1 MKQTPKEDHDL
12 LYESL
17 LQLNNVEECRR
28 FMEDLCTV
36 TELKAMRQRIE
47 VAMYLREGM
56 IYQDILKHTGAS
68 SATISRVNRCL
79 QYGADGYQTV
89 FAAAGPHLGGEEKAV
104 SHWNETYDAL
114 AGCYDDMT
122 EDVNYPGWADFLE
135 KLFSRGKHPVHTVL
149 DLACGTGTMSFLLA
163 ARGYELIGG
172 GLLSGDV
179 GDCRRE
185 NIGRGRRTAYFSLP
199 TNGKAG
205 PLWDGGCLCLS
216 AGQCKPYNPAG
227 KIAQGI

>member
-68 SATISRVNRCL
+68 ATISRVNRCL

-89 FAAAGPHLGGEEKAV
+89 LPRLDPIWEEK
-104 SHWNETYDAL
+104 
-114 AGCYDDMT
+114 
-122 EDVNYPGWADFLE
+122 
-135 KLFSRGKHPVHTVL
+135 K
-149 DLACGTGTMSFLLA
+149 
-163 ARGYELIGG
+163 
-172 GLLSGDV
+172 
-179 GDCRRE
+179 
-185 NIGRGRRTAYFSLP
+185 
-199 TNGKAG
+199 
-205 PLWDGGCLCLS
+205 
-216 AGQCKPYNPAG
+216 KP
-227 KIAQGI
+227 